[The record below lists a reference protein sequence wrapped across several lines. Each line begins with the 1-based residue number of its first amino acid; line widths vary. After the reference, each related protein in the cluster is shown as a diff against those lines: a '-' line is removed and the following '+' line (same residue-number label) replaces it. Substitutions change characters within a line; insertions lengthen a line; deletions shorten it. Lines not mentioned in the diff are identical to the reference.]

1 MSPIDALRNVK
12 LKPLTLL
19 LLVAGL
25 VVVAYVALG
34 VSFLQQRSDQDALS
48 SQIESAEAV
57 LATASDVR
65 KDLAE
70 LPSRLDTATQQL
82 ATAQTAFPNDLDSN
96 TILQAI
102 LGYAN
107 ESQVRVLEVHT
118 QPAGAEAEGPDDEAN
133 INSYRVLSFDLEVE
147 GTFEQLVT
155 FLAAIEEG
163 ATSTSRPGTYSLRR
177 SEGQHILS
185 LEVLSYARSAPSD
198 VAAPE
203 TPKDSPIP
211 ITDIPS
217 DGEDAPNE
225 EASR

>member
-19 LLVAGL
+19 LLLAGL

-57 LATASDVR
+57 LATARDVR
-65 KDLAE
+65 EDLAE
-70 LPSRLDTATQQL
+70 LPARLDTARQQL
-82 ATAQTAFPNDLDSN
+82 AAAQTAFPSEPDSN
-96 TILQAI
+96 TLLQTI

-107 ESQVRVLEVHT
+107 ESRVRVLEVHA
-118 QPAGAEAEGPDDEAN
+118 QPAGTEAERLDDEAN
-133 INSYRVLSFDLEVE
+133 ISSYRVLGFDLEVE

-163 ATSTSRPGTYSLRR
+163 ATSTSRIGAFSLQQ
-177 SEGQHILS
+177 SEGRHILS
-185 LEVLSYARSAPSD
+185 LEVLSYARSGPAGVS
-198 VAAPE
+198 APE
-203 TPKDSPIP
+203 TPEDSSSP

-217 DGEDAPNE
+217 DGEDALNE

>member
-1 MSPIDALRNVK
+1 MK

-25 VVVAYVALG
+25 AVVAYAALG
-34 VSFLQQRSDQDALS
+34 VSFFQQRSDQDALS

-57 LATASDVR
+57 LATARDVR
-65 KDLAE
+65 EDLAE
-70 LPSRLDTATQQL
+70 LPARLDTARQQL
-82 ATAQTAFPNDLDSN
+82 ATAQTAFPSDLDSN

-118 QPAGAEAEGPDDEAN
+118 QPPAVEAEGSDGEAN
-133 INSYRVLSFDLEVE
+133 VNSYRVLGFDLEVE
-147 GTFEQLVT
+147 GTFEQLVA

-163 ATSTSRPGTYSLRR
+163 ATSTSRIGVFSLQE
-177 SEGQHILS
+177 SEGRHVLS
-185 LEVLSYARSAPSD
+185 LEVLSYARSAPAGVS
-198 VAAPE
+198 APE
-203 TPKDSPIP
+203 TPEDSSGP
-211 ITDIPS
+211 ITDAPD
-217 DGEDAPNE
+217 DGETLPTN